1 MNHASRADSASSS
14 VDERSA
20 RTFEGLRNL
29 VAKVTP
35 WLIDV
40 GSWIFGG
47 LTAINLVVMSAL
59 INAKTIAR
67 QIDAQGLLEK
77 PFTDDE
83 LVETVGAF
91 FRDEAGQRSGR

>member
-1 MNHASRADSASSS
+1 MTHASRAESASSS

-29 VAKVTP
+29 VARVTP

-47 LTAINLVVMSAL
+47 LTAINLIVISAL
-59 INAKTIAR
+59 ITIGPRLKRILAVR
-67 QIDAQGLLEK
+67 MH
-77 PFTDDE
+77 
-83 LVETVGAF
+83 
-91 FRDEAGQRSGR
+91 RDRRRE